1 MQPIT
6 IGTKASASV
15 QVTEAQLAVTV
26 GSGSLRVFAT
36 PMLAA
41 LMEKTACAAV
51 AEFLEDGET
60 TVGTALD
67 LAHTAATP
75 EGMTVTATAEITAVS
90 GREITFAITA
100 SDEVG
105 EVGHCTHK
113 RILYEESCCK
123 ERISIKAGFIQNE
136 LKKTCSVFCGAGLFC
151 NKKTPG

>member
-51 AEFLEDGET
+51 AEFLRMAKPPLEQRWIWHIPQLHQR
-60 TVGTALD
+60 A
-67 LAHTAATP
+67 
-75 EGMTVTATAEITAVS
+75 
-90 GREITFAITA
+90 
-100 SDEVG
+100 
-105 EVGHCTHK
+105 
-113 RILYEESCCK
+113 
-123 ERISIKAGFIQNE
+123 
-136 LKKTCSVFCGAGLFC
+136 
-151 NKKTPG
+151 

>member
-51 AEFLEDGET
+51 AEFLEDGA
-60 TVGTALD
+60 VVVAQLIGGKGKRRS
-67 LAHTAATP
+67 HT
-75 EGMTVTATAEITAVS
+75 GGHDRHCNRRNYS
-90 GREITFAITA
+90 GIRSRNHICHYCI
-100 SDEVG
+100 
-105 EVGHCTHK
+105 
-113 RILYEESCCK
+113 R
-123 ERISIKAGFIQNE
+123 
-136 LKKTCSVFCGAGLFC
+136 
-151 NKKTPG
+151 

>member
-75 EGMTVTATAEITAVS
+75 EGMT
-90 GREITFAITA
+90 A
-100 SDEVG
+100 SDEAG

-113 RILYEESCCK
+113 RFLVKSESFMKKAAAKK
-123 ERISIKAGFIQNE
+123 ES
-136 LKKTCSVFCGAGLFC
+136 L
-151 NKKTPG
+151 

>member
-113 RILYEESCCK
+113 RFLAKSESFMKKAAAKK
-123 ERISIKAGFIQNE
+123 ES
-136 LKKTCSVFCGAGLFC
+136 L
-151 NKKTPG
+151 

>member
-41 LMEKTACAAV
+41 LMEKTAV

-113 RILYEESCCK
+113 RFLVKSESFMKKAAAKK
-123 ERISIKAGFIQNE
+123 ES
-136 LKKTCSVFCGAGLFC
+136 L
-151 NKKTPG
+151 